1 MYILGITGGIGSGK
15 STASDYLKNKGA
27 VIFNAD
33 QEAKKHLKHTKILQ
47 NRIIDAFGQKVVEK
61 NKLSI
66 SKLAETAFSSKID
79 QKILNGLMWP
89 EVFILVEKS
98 ISEAKQNEEKLFVVD
113 AAMIFE
119 ANFEHMFDSTLLIQT
134 RKKIRLERALKRKN
148 LHLEQIQNRMSLQ
161 MPETEKI
168 RKADYIINND
178 GTLENFY
185 KKMDDFI
192 AQVKIGRAH
201 V

>member
-119 ANFEHMFDSTLLIQT
+119 ANFEHMFDSTLLILT

-161 MPETEKI
+161 MPETEKK

-178 GTLENFY
+178 GTLENFH

-192 AQVKIGRAH
+192 DKINF
-201 V
+201 

>member
-15 STASDYLKNKGA
+15 STASSYLKNKGA

-61 NKLSI
+61 NKLSL
-66 SKLAETAFSSKID
+66 SKLAETAFSNNID

-98 ISEAKQNEEKLFVVD
+98 INEAKESKEKLFVVD

-119 ANFEHMFDSTLLIQT
+119 ANFEHMFNSTLLILT
-134 RKKIRLERALKRKN
+134 RKKNRLERALKRKN
-148 LHLEQIQNRMSLQ
+148 LPLEQIQNRMSLQ
-161 MPETEKI
+161 MPETEKKK
-168 RKADYIINND
+168 KADYIINND

-192 AQVKIGRAH
+192 TKINFQLPI
-201 V
+201 

>member
-1 MYILGITGGIGSGK
+1 MYKLGITGGIGSGK
-15 STASDYLKNKGA
+15 STASNFLKEAGA
-27 VIFNAD
+27 TVFNAD

-66 SKLAETAFSSKID
+66 KKLAKVAFENKID

-89 EVFILVEKS
+89 EVFMLVEKS
-98 ISEAKQNEEKLFVVD
+98 MNESLSKGNKLFVVD

-119 ANFEHMFDSTLLIQT
+119 ANFEHMFDSTLLILT
-134 RKKIRLERALKRKN
+134 RKSIRLERALKRKN

-161 MPETEKI
+161 MAETEKK

-178 GTLENFY
+178 GTEQNFER
-185 KKMDDFI
+185 KMKEFLVQLNI
-192 AQVKIGRAH
+192 
-201 V
+201 

>member
-1 MYILGITGGIGSGK
+1 MYILCITGGIGSGK
-15 STASDYLKNKGA
+15 STASSYLKNKGA

-61 NKLSI
+61 NKLSL
-66 SKLAETAFSSKID
+66 SKLAETAFSNNID

-98 ISEAKQNEEKLFVVD
+98 INEAKENKEKLFVVD

-119 ANFEHMFDSTLLIQT
+119 ANFEHMFNSTLLILT
-134 RKKIRLERALKRKN
+134 RKKNRLERALKRKN
-148 LHLEQIQNRMSLQ
+148 LPLEQIQNRMSLQ
-161 MPETEKI
+161 MPETEKKK
-168 RKADYIINND
+168 KADYIINND

-192 AQVKIGRAH
+192 TKINFQLPI
-201 V
+201 

>member
-15 STASDYLKNKGA
+15 STASSYLKNKGA

-61 NKLSI
+61 NKLSL
-66 SKLAETAFSSKID
+66 SKLAETAFSNNID

-98 ISEAKQNEEKLFVVD
+98 INEAKENKEKLFVVD

-119 ANFEHMFDSTLLIQT
+119 ANFEHMFNSTLLILT
-134 RKKIRLERALKRKN
+134 RKKNRLERALKRKN
-148 LHLEQIQNRMSLQ
+148 LPLEQIQNRMSLQ
-161 MPETEKI
+161 MPETEKKK
-168 RKADYIINND
+168 KADYIINND

-192 AQVKIGRAH
+192 KEINFQLPI
-201 V
+201 

>member
-1 MYILGITGGIGSGK
+1 MYTLGITGGIGSGK
-15 STASDYLKNKGA
+15 STASNFLKKNGA
-27 VIFNAD
+27 VVFNAD

-66 SKLAETAFSSKID
+66 KNLAEVAFKNKLD

-98 ISEAKQNEEKLFVVD
+98 INESKSNGVKLFVVD

-119 ANFEHMFDSTLLIQT
+119 ANFEHMLNSTLLIST
-134 RKKIRLERALKRKN
+134 RKNIRLQRALKRKN

-161 MPETEKI
+161 MPETEKKK
-168 RKADYIINND
+168 KADYIINND
-178 GTLENFY
+178 GTEQNFY
-185 KKMDDFI
+185 KKMEEFLKQLSI
-192 AQVKIGRAH
+192 
-201 V
+201 

>member
-1 MYILGITGGIGSGK
+1 MYKLGITGGIGSGK
-15 STASDYLKNKGA
+15 STASNFLKENGA
-27 VIFNAD
+27 VVFNAD

-47 NRIIDAFGQKVVEK
+47 NRIIDAFGQRVVDR

-66 SKLAETAFSSKID
+66 KKLAEVAFKNQLD

-89 EVFILVEKS
+89 EVFMLVEKS
-98 ISEAKQNEEKLFVVD
+98 MSESHTNEVKLFVVD

-119 ANFEHMFDSTLLIQT
+119 ANFEHMFDSTLLILT
-134 RKKIRLERALKRKN
+134 RKNIRLERALKRKN

-161 MPETEKI
+161 MPETEKK

-178 GTLENFY
+178 GTEQNFN
-185 KKMDDFI
+185 KKMEEFLVQL
-192 AQVKIGRAH
+192 AL
-201 V
+201 

>member
-1 MYILGITGGIGSGK
+1 MYKLGITGGIGSGK
-15 STASDYLKNKGA
+15 STASNFLKENGA
-27 VIFNAD
+27 VDYNAD

-47 NRIIDAFGQKVVEK
+47 NRIIDAFGQRVVER

-66 SKLAETAFSSKID
+66 KKLAEVAFKNKLD

-89 EVFILVEKS
+89 EVFMLVEKS
-98 ISEAKQNEEKLFVVD
+98 MSESHTNEVKLFVVD

-119 ANFEHMFDSTLLIQT
+119 ANFEHMFDSTLLILT
-134 RKKIRLERALKRKN
+134 RKNIRLERALKRKN

-161 MPETEKI
+161 MPETEKK

-178 GTLENFY
+178 GTEQNFN
-185 KKMDDFI
+185 KKMEEFL
-192 AQVKIGRAH
+192 AQLAL
-201 V
+201 

>member
-1 MYILGITGGIGSGK
+1 MYTLGITGGIGSGK
-15 STASDYLKNKGA
+15 STASNFLKENGA
-27 VIFNAD
+27 VVFNAD

-66 SKLAETAFSSKID
+66 KNLAEVAFKNKLD

-98 ISEAKQNEEKLFVVD
+98 INESKSNGVKLFVVD

-119 ANFEHMFDSTLLIQT
+119 ANFEHMLNSTLLILT
-134 RKKIRLERALKRKN
+134 RKNIRLQRALKRKN

-161 MPETEKI
+161 MPETEKKK
-168 RKADYIINND
+168 KADYIINND
-178 GTLENFY
+178 GTEQNFY
-185 KKMDDFI
+185 KKMEEFLKQLSI
-192 AQVKIGRAH
+192 
-201 V
+201 